1 MTTYFV
7 ERRAIFVCLRSN
19 HMAQHCNSNKS
30 VEDVAS
36 GTTSHCVMLTVGVAE
51 VDRRLTQ
58 EGIQPLLI
66 LLTT

>member
-1 MTTYFV
+1 
-7 ERRAIFVCLRSN
+7 
-19 HMAQHCNSNKS
+19 MAQHCNSNKS